1 MTKPMKNLL
10 EQLENNEAVLLM
22 YLAGEL
28 PTEDRAEVEQ
38 MLGRD
43 AGLRATLDELR
54 GLHADVTSALGRL
67 DAADPLP
74 SRDSA
79 VRQVSRAMTQ
89 AMVARA
95 AQRPAA
101 GPAGKTLRIGWL
113 VYPAAA
119 AAVILI
125 ATMIYMNQP
134 GAPLPGTPGPNDIA
148 LIEPPAIFPEETA
161 PESAA
166 RPQLA
171 ALEEE
176 AISLSSAARSDDDA
190 LGLRYPDR

>member
-1 MTKPMKNLL
+1 MKNLL
-10 EQLENNEAVLLM
+10 EQLENNEAILLM

-54 GLHADVTSALGRL
+54 GLHTDVTSAMVRL
-67 DAADPLP
+67 DAAEPLP

-95 AQRPAA
+95 AGRPATA
-101 GPAGKTLRIGWL
+101 QNGKTLRIG
-113 VYPAAA
+113 
-119 AAVILI
+119 
-125 ATMIYMNQP
+125 
-134 GAPLPGTPGPNDIA
+134 
-148 LIEPPAIFPEETA
+148 
-161 PESAA
+161 
-166 RPQLA
+166 
-171 ALEEE
+171 
-176 AISLSSAARSDDDA
+176 
-190 LGLRYPDR
+190 